1 MAPHPALRRL
11 VTVPVELVLVLVG
24 NDVHIASLEF
34 SESFSHSCLLVINN
48 KALASR
54 RRIVFSH
61 FFYESS
67 IGCVEYF
74 AWVYAE

>member
-48 KALASR
+48 KALASG
-54 RRIVFSH
+54 FL
-61 FFYESS
+61 
-67 IGCVEYF
+67 C
-74 AWVYAE
+74 

>member
-34 SESFSHSCLLVINN
+34 SESFSHSCLLINN
-48 KALASR
+48 KALASG
-54 RRIVFSH
+54 FL
-61 FFYESS
+61 
-67 IGCVEYF
+67 C
-74 AWVYAE
+74 